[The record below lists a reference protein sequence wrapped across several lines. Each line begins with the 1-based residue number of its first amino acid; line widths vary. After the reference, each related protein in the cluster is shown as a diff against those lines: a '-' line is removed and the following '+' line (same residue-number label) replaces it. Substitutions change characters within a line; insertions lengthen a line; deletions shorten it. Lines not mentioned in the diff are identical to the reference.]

1 MTDRCKVYDEP
12 GDLITSGK
20 REDSNEVVI
29 IIRDGKVVSFI
40 QRNRN
45 TSIEGVYGDG
55 I

>member
-1 MTDRCKVYDEP
+1 MADSCNDKS

-20 REDSNEVVI
+20 RPDSNEVII

-40 QRNRN
+40 QKSRKNFV
-45 TSIEGVYGDG
+45 EGMYGDG